1 MSRASRY
8 ATIALLAVLTAI
20 VPLDRRLHAST
31 GAAEQA
37 AAPASTVN
45 ATPKVEFEK
54 YTLPNGLQV
63 ILHVD
68 RKLPIVHVNQWFHV
82 GSKNE
87 KPGRTGFAHLFEHMM
102 FQGSKNAEGEYFT
115 YAERAGANVFE
126 GGVNGTTSQDRT
138 NYFATVPS
146 ANLENVLWFESDRLA
161 TLADVTTKEKLDNQR
176 DVVKNERRQG
186 LENQPYGRWY
196 PLMSETVFPKGHPY
210 SWPVIGSQEDLTN
223 ASLDDVK
230 EFFRTY
236 YTPNNLSL
244 VIAGDF
250 EPGEAKRL
258 VEKYFAD
265 IPPGPALD
273 RPAKWIPRLDAEKL
287 VQVNDRVSLE
297 RVYIG
302 WPGAEYFSA
311 GDATLDITARI
322 LSDGL
327 SSRLNRALV
336 YDRQIATNVTAFNIS
351 GEIAGLFVV
360 QATARPGSSLAEIET
375 IVAEEIGKLA
385 TDGPTAAEV
394 DRAKNKQEA
403 EFISGLERVGGFG
416 GKADVLNKYNIFTG
430 DPGKLEADLAR
441 TRAVTPAAVRAAV
454 SEWLNTRNRAVIR
467 FHSEKSVRPA
477 NAMTLDRSQQ
487 PPLGADRPFVAPAV
501 KSTKLE
507 NGLEVLVVERDDLP
521 KLNVTVV
528 TRAGAVADPAGKA
541 GVAQLTTTVIDL
553 GTKTRNALQV
563 EEAFADLGTTL
574 TGGAGRES
582 ARVGLDVLKRNL
594 SPALAIL
601 ADVAQ
606 NATFPEREVARE
618 KKRLLDAIAQQDR
631 DANALA
637 TRIRPMLAFGP
648 EHPYG
653 RPVQGL
659 RGTVEKITR
668 EDLVAFHQAWW
679 KPGSSA
685 VIFAGDVTLAEA
697 TALAKQYFGV
707 WTGGAAP
714 LITVPPAAGAP
725 AARVY
730 IVDRP
735 DAAQTVV
742 SQWLSAPERTSPD
755 YDALKLADAVWG
767 GGGFGTRLNL
777 NLREGK
783 GYSYGVFSNLA
794 LMRHAGLWSAAG
806 GVQTDKTRESVVEF
820 DREMKALAGAKPITE
835 QEFATARER
844 RLRGYAQQFESLG
857 RLSQQVGDNWILG
870 LPPTELQR
878 EYDATNTA
886 SLAQTLAAAK
896 KYAKPDAASLLLV
909 GDRAKIEPAIRE
921 LQLGEIVV
929 LDAEGKP
936 VAGAAPRSSQ
946 P

>member
-20 VPLDRRLHAST
+20 VPLDRRMHAST

-37 AAPASTVN
+37 AAPTSAVN

-196 PLMSETVFPKGHPY
+196 PLISEAVFPKGHPY

-250 EPGEAKRL
+250 EPAEAKRL

-336 YDRQIATNVTAFNIS
+336 YDRQIATNVTR
-351 GEIAGLFVV
+351 V
-360 QATARPGSSLAEIET
+360 QHLR
-375 IVAEEIGKLA
+375 
-385 TDGPTAAEV
+385 
-394 DRAKNKQEA
+394 
-403 EFISGLERVGGFG
+403 
-416 GKADVLNKYNIFTG
+416 
-430 DPGKLEADLAR
+430 
-441 TRAVTPAAVRAAV
+441 
-454 SEWLNTRNRAVIR
+454 RNR
-467 FHSEKSVRPA
+467 
-477 NAMTLDRSQQ
+477 RSLRG
-487 PPLGADRPFVAPAV
+487 PGDRP
-501 KSTKLE
+501 
-507 NGLEVLVVERDDLP
+507 
-521 KLNVTVV
+521 
-528 TRAGAVADPAGKA
+528 
-541 GVAQLTTTVIDL
+541 
-553 GTKTRNALQV
+553 
-563 EEAFADLGTTL
+563 
-574 TGGAGRES
+574 
-582 ARVGLDVLKRNL
+582 
-594 SPALAIL
+594 
-601 ADVAQ
+601 
-606 NATFPEREVARE
+606 
-618 KKRLLDAIAQQDR
+618 
-631 DANALA
+631 
-637 TRIRPMLAFGP
+637 
-648 EHPYG
+648 
-653 RPVQGL
+653 
-659 RGTVEKITR
+659 
-668 EDLVAFHQAWW
+668 
-679 KPGSSA
+679 PG
-685 VIFAGDVTLAEA
+685 
-697 TALAKQYFGV
+697 
-707 WTGGAAP
+707 
-714 LITVPPAAGAP
+714 
-725 AARVY
+725 
-730 IVDRP
+730 
-735 DAAQTVV
+735 
-742 SQWLSAPERTSPD
+742 
-755 YDALKLADAVWG
+755 
-767 GGGFGTRLNL
+767 
-777 NLREGK
+777 
-783 GYSYGVFSNLA
+783 
-794 LMRHAGLWSAAG
+794 
-806 GVQTDKTRESVVEF
+806 
-820 DREMKALAGAKPITE
+820 
-835 QEFATARER
+835 
-844 RLRGYAQQFESLG
+844 
-857 RLSQQVGDNWILG
+857 
-870 LPPTELQR
+870 
-878 EYDATNTA
+878 
-886 SLAQTLAAAK
+886 
-896 KYAKPDAASLLLV
+896 
-909 GDRAKIEPAIRE
+909 
-921 LQLGEIVV
+921 
-929 LDAEGKP
+929 
-936 VAGAAPRSSQ
+936 
-946 P
+946 